1 MNQRS
6 TRKIGIFT
14 AAFMAIYQTHGASAH
29 QLNNSLTTASAADH
43 FLVTCGEADN
53 HHLYVQIDDL
63 KVVDGRQFNVL
74 VVKDKVISGITNPDG
89 KSSPVLRVAGGNG
102 VYQVYVSQ
110 TAANDK
116 AANYQ
121 LVFHCEDAGNV
132 HFDTS
137 VYTKIDQP

>member
-1 MNQRS
+1 MKQRPII
-6 TRKIGIFT
+6 KMAILA
-14 AAFMAIYQTHGASAH
+14 AAFMTLCQTHGALAH
-29 QLNNSLTTASAADH
+29 QLNNSLTAANAADH
-43 FLVTCGEADN
+43 FLVSCAETDN

-74 VVKDKVISGITNPDG
+74 VVKDKVLSGITNADG
-89 KSSPVLRVAGGNG
+89 KSSPAIRVAGGTG
-102 VYQVYVSQ
+102 VYQVYVSE
-110 TAANDK
+110 TAAGEK

-121 LVFHCEDAGNV
+121 LIFHCEDAGNV

>member
-1 MNQRS
+1 
-6 TRKIGIFT
+6 
-14 AAFMAIYQTHGASAH
+14 MAVCHAHGVSSH
-29 QLNNSLTTASAADH
+29 QLNNSLTSASAADH

-74 VVKDKVISGITNPDG
+74 VVKDKEISSTTNADG
-89 KSSPVLRVAGGNG
+89 KSSPALRVAGGSG
-102 VYQVYVSQ
+102 AYQVYVSQ
-110 TAANDK
+110 TAADDK

>member
-1 MNQRS
+1 MNYQS
-6 TRKIGIFT
+6 TTKMIFFT
-14 AAFMAIYQTHGASAH
+14 AALAAICHATVASSH
-29 QLNNSLTTASAADH
+29 QLNNSLTAANAADH

-74 VVKDKVISGITNPDG
+74 VVKDKVISSITNADG
-89 KSSPVLRVAGGNG
+89 KSSSAIRVAGGMG
-102 VYQVYVSQ
+102 IYQVYVSQ
-110 TAANDK
+110 TAAGDK

-121 LVFHCEDAGNV
+121 LVFHCEDAENV

>member
-1 MNQRS
+1 MKYRS
-6 TRKIGIFT
+6 ATKTIILT
-14 AAFMAIYQTHGASAH
+14 AAIVAICHANMASSH
-29 QLNNSLTTASAADH
+29 QLNNSLTAANAADH
-43 FLVTCGEADN
+43 FLVTCGEAEN
-53 HHLYVQIDDL
+53 HHLFVQIDDL

-74 VVKDKVISGITNPDG
+74 VVKDQVISSTTNADG
-89 KSSPVLRVAGGNG
+89 KSSQAIRVAGGTG

-110 TAANDK
+110 TATNDK